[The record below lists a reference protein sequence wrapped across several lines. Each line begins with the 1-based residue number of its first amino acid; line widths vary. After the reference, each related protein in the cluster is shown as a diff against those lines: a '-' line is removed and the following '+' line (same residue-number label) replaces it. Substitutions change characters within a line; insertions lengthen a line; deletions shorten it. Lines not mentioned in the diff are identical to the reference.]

1 MIVVT
6 GGGTGG
12 HLKVAKAIIDEL
24 YSRGIFVIFIGSSNG
39 ADKAWFEKEKHISK
53 AFFLETQGVVNKG
66 ILGKIKSLWNIVK
79 ATDTCYDIFVDN
91 NIKKVISVGGYS
103 AAPASFATLFC
114 SAKLYIHE
122 QNSVMGK
129 LNKIT
134 SKFARFV
141 YSSYDPNS
149 PIKDYPV
156 ANEFFEEARIRQK
169 VKTII
174 FLGGSQ
180 GARAI
185 NDYALSIAQKLK
197 QMGIHIIH
205 QAGKND
211 IARVQ
216 EQYEK
221 MGIEVDVFGF
231 STSLI
236 EKMSQAD
243 FAVSRAGASTLWELC
258 ANALPTLFVPYP
270 YAASDHQYHN
280 AKFLEQKNLGYVCRQ
295 ENLQDFDL
303 FGIIQNDQLIHS
315 LSKGLVDT
323 VMIDGVKLLVTHI
336 LEDQ

>member
-24 YSRGIFVIFIGSSNG
+24 YSRGFFVIFIGSSNG
-39 ADKAWFEKEKHISK
+39 ADKAWFENDKHIAK

-66 ILGKIKSLWNIVK
+66 AWGKIKSLWNIIK

-114 SAKLYIHE
+114 GAKLYIHE

-185 NDYALSIAQKLK
+185 NDYALSIAAKLK

-211 IARVQ
+211 IDRVK

-231 STSLI
+231 STNLI